1 MIHYS
6 VTQTKRGTMQVG
18 SLVRYRKEYP
28 DGMKIDW
35 VGIVIDNTR
44 VGGSPILVQYS
55 NGMRH
60 WKQPNDLEVID
71 G

>member
-1 MIHYS
+1 
-6 VTQTKRGTMQVG
+6 MQVG

-35 VGIVIDNTR
+35 VGIVIDNDEAKR
-44 VGGSPILVQYS
+44 LPILVQYS

-60 WKQPNDLEVID
+60 WKQPNDLEVICK
-71 G
+71 

>member
-1 MIHYS
+1 
-6 VTQTKRGTMQVG
+6 MQVG

-44 VGGSPILVQYS
+44 VGGAPILVQYS

>member
-1 MIHYS
+1 
-6 VTQTKRGTMQVG
+6 MQVG
-18 SLVRYRKEYP
+18 DLVRYRKEYP

-44 VGGSPILVQYS
+44 VGGAPILVQWS

-60 WKQPNDLEVID
+60 WKQPNDLEVVT
-71 G
+71 

>member
-35 VGIVIDNTR
+35 VGIVVDNTR

>member
-1 MIHYS
+1 
-6 VTQTKRGTMQVG
+6 MQVG
-18 SLVRYRKEYP
+18 DLVRYRKEYP

-44 VGGSPILVQYS
+44 VGCAPILVQWS

-60 WKQPNDLEVID
+60 WKQPNDLEVVT
-71 G
+71 

>member
-35 VGIVIDNTR
+35 VGIVVDNTR

-60 WKQPNDLEVID
+60 WKQPNDREVID

>member
-1 MIHYS
+1 
-6 VTQTKRGTMQVG
+6 MQVG